1 LECRMAQLLEITL
14 ILTFSWSTGR
24 RNRKLSE
31 QLRVDMFPLR
41 NAPFEGAIIVA
52 VNRANRMAPEV
63 GAVDTPHVI

>member
-1 LECRMAQLLEITL
+1 MAQLLEITL